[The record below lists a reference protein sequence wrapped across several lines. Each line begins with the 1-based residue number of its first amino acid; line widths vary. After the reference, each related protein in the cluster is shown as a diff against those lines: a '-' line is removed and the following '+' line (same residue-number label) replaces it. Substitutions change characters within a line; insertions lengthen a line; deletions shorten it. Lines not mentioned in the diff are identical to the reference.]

1 MAGKARKQL
10 SKDEKTK
17 LKEQYIETFINML
30 DKYSK
35 IIFVEANNVR
45 SRQMADIRTGLR
57 GKGEL
62 LMGKN
67 TLMKKAI
74 KVLNADS
81 EGKYKSLA
89 SKLQDL
95 EKIPPLLK
103 GNVGLVF
110 TNGDLNEI
118 KDIIMSYKV
127 GAPAK
132 QGAISPVTVVIP
144 AVNTGLEPTK
154 TSFFQ
159 ALNINTKIT
168 KGTVEIIKE
177 HVLLK
182 PGDKVGNSEAAL
194 LQMMNIKPFEYGL
207 VMVNIYDNGAIYS
220 PSVLSLTDAVLEEKV
235 RDAAN
240 NVASIGLAL
249 DIPNEA
255 SIPHSVANVFKNLL
269 AIAAGTDFSFKQAEK
284 VKEFLADPSKFASA
298 VPASSTATTVAPVV
312 EEKKE
317 SESEDDGDAF
327 GGLF

>member
-1 MAGKARKQL
+1 
-10 SKDEKTK
+10 

-74 KVLNADS
+74 KVLVAD
-81 EGKYKSLA
+81 EQGKYKSLA
-89 SKLQDL
+89 SKVADL
-95 EKIPPLLK
+95 KKLPELLK

-110 TNGDLNEI
+110 TNGDLNEV
-118 KDIIMSYKV
+118 KDVIMAYKV

-132 QGAISPVTVVIP
+132 QGAQSPVLVVIQ
-144 AVNTGLEPTK
+144 AGNTGLEPTK

-177 HVLLK
+177 HVLLQ
-182 PGDKVGNSEAAL
+182 PGDKVGSSEAAL
-194 LQMMNIKPFEYGL
+194 LQMLNIKPFEYGL
-207 VMVNIYDNGAIYS
+207 VMQTIYDNGSIYS
-220 PSVLSLTDAVLEEKV
+220 PAVLSLTDEVMGQKV

-240 NVASIGLAL
+240 NVAALGLAL

-269 AIAAGTDFSFKQAEK
+269 AIAAGTAFSFKQAEK

-298 VPASSTATTVAPVV
+298 TPVATVTTTAAAVV

>member
-1 MAGKARKQL
+1 MVKRQL
-10 SKDEKTK
+10 SKDEKQK
-17 LKEQYIETFINML
+17 LKEQYVENFINMV
-30 DKYSK
+30 DKYAK

-74 KVLNADS
+74 KVLSTDA

-89 SKLQDL
+89 SKVEDL
-95 EKIPPLLK
+95 NKIPALLK

-110 TNGDLNEI
+110 TNNDLNEV
-118 KDIIMSYKV
+118 KDVILSYKV

-132 QGAISPVTVVIP
+132 QGAISPVTVIIQP
-144 AVNTGLEPTK
+144 ANTGLEPTK

-177 HVLLK
+177 HTLLV
-182 PGDKVGNSEAAL
+182 PGDKVGSSEAAL
-194 LQMMNIKPFEYGL
+194 LQLLNIKPFEYGL
-207 VMVNIYDNGAIYS
+207 VLVNIYDNGAIYS
-220 PSVLSLTDAVLEEKV
+220 PAVLSLTDDVMEQKV

-249 DIPNEA
+249 DMANEA
-255 SIPHSVANVFKNLL
+255 SIPHSVANTFKSLL
-269 AIAAGTDFSFKQAEK
+269 AIAAGTEFSFKQAEK
-284 VKEFLADPSKFASA
+284 VKEYLADPSKFASSAPVAA
-298 VPASSTATTVAPVV
+298 VTVAAVAV
-312 EEKKE
+312 KEE
-317 SESEDDGDAF
+317 SEESDDGDAF

>member
-1 MAGKARKQL
+1 MAGKGRKQL
-10 SKDEKTK
+10 SKEEKQK

-45 SRQMADIRTGLR
+45 SKQMAEIRMGLR
-57 GKGEL
+57 SKGEL

-74 KVLNADS
+74 KVLLEDKD
-81 EGKYKSLA
+81 GKYKSLA
-89 SKLQDL
+89 SKATDL
-95 EKIPPLLK
+95 AKLPVLLK

-110 TNGDLNEI
+110 TNGDLNEV
-118 KDIIMSYKV
+118 KDVIMAYKV

-132 QGAISPVTVVIP
+132 QGAISPVTVVIQP
-144 AVNTGLEPTK
+144 GNTGLEPTK

-177 HVLLK
+177 HLLLA
-182 PGDKVGNSEAAL
+182 PGDKVGSSEAAL
-194 LQMMNIKPFEYGL
+194 LQMLNIKPFEYGL
-207 VMVNIYDNGAIYS
+207 VMVNIYDQGAVYS
-220 PSVLSLTDAVLEEKV
+220 PAVLSLTDEVMEQKV
-235 RDAAN
+235 REAAN
-240 NVASIGLAL
+240 NVASLGLAL

-255 SIPHSVANVFKNLL
+255 SIPHSIANIFKNLL
-269 AIAAGTDFSFKQAEK
+269 AVAASTQFSFKQAEK
-284 VKEFLADPSKFASA
+284 VKEFLLDPSKFASA
-298 VPASSTATTVAPVV
+298 TPVAVVAAATVV
-312 EEKKE
+312 EPVKAE